1 MEEMEV
7 VVYKR
12 KTDQPNIF
20 DEIQNKLVDIVSIF
34 LRLSLQ
40 VSENRVRCE
49 DIEKKIDIL
58 KVRASQQE
66 EKIIT
71 LNSSLEIANNHMRHA
86 LKDVTAMQ
94 LDLG

>member
-1 MEEMEV
+1 MEEMEI

-34 LRLSLQ
+34 LRLTLK

-58 KVRASQQE
+58 KVRAS
-66 EKIIT
+66 
-71 LNSSLEIANNHMRHA
+71 
-86 LKDVTAMQ
+86 
-94 LDLG
+94 